1 MAGVERPTKNKTEKQ
16 TTNKENNKT
25 TKVKSKTET
34 KETEIK
40 EVEVKKVE
48 TQLEKKPYDILE
60 NEVLELKEMIK
71 GLLNSQNKSKEVILK
86 TSEEVVQQEYVEI
99 PLNKRIPVISLYDG
113 ILVLTT
119 DKRGSGKPFEFKK
132 FGTIIHINYSDL
144 VEILHYQRR
153 FAEEGLFYINDKNV
167 ISNNG
172 LQDVYKNIL
181 DKKMI
186 DNILS
191 LNKSELNEVFNNT
204 TEAQRDIIV
213 SIIINKIRN
222 NEDIDLNK
230 VDMLSKIYKRDIID
244 IANEGIFKEEN
255 EE

>member
-1 MAGVERPTKNKTEKQ
+1 MTKVGNPSKNKTEKQ
-16 TTNKENNKT
+16 TTNKEKNKT
-25 TKVKSKTET
+25 TKVK
-34 KETEIK
+34 TEIK
-40 EVEVKKVE
+40 SEIKEPKVKEVETKV
-48 TQLEKKPYDILE
+48 EKKPYDVLE
-60 NEVLELKEMIK
+60 NEVLELKEMVK
-71 GLLNSQNKSKEVILK
+71 GLLNSQNKSKEVVSK
-86 TSEEVVQQEYVEI
+86 TSEEVIQQEYVEI

-144 VEILHYQRR
+144 VEILHYQKR

-172 LQDVYKNIL
+172 LQDVYERIL

-204 TEAQRDIIV
+204 TESQRDIIV

-230 VDMLSKIYKRDIID
+230 VDMLSKIYKKDIID
-244 IANEGIFKEEN
+244 LANEGVYREEN

>member
-1 MAGVERPTKNKTEKQ
+1 MTKVANPSKNKTEKQ
-16 TTNKENNKT
+16 TTNKEKNKT
-25 TKVKSKTET
+25 TKVKSET
-34 KETEIK
+34 KSEVK
-40 EVEVKKVE
+40 EVETKVE
-48 TQLEKKPYDILE
+48 KKTYNDLE
-60 NEVLELKEMIK
+60 NEVLELKQMVK
-71 GLLNSQNKSKEVILK
+71 GLLGSQSPSKEVISK
-86 TSEEVVQQEYVEI
+86 TSEEVTQQEYVEI

-144 VEILHYQRR
+144 VEILHYQKR

-172 LQDVYKNIL
+172 LQDVYEKIL

-244 IANEGIFKEEN
+244 IANEGVFKEEK